1 MEKVVALA
9 GNPNVGKSTVFN
21 ALTGLKQHTG
31 NWPGK
36 TVECAKGNVE
46 DKGNKFQLVDLPGS
60 YSLLAHSEE
69 EEIARDFICFEKP
82 DAVIVVCDGTTLE
95 RNMNLVLQI
104 METTKNVI
112 LCVNLLDEAKR
123 KNIEIN
129 LNKLSDI
136 LKIPVIGTA
145 ARSGKGLEKIF
156 PSLYELFSNKKDDIY
171 IVRYPEELEREISIL
186 QEDLEKF
193 LPDTLN
199 ARWATV
205 RVLEDDKSFFESLSK
220 YENIDLSANKN
231 LDEKIK
237 ASRLR
242 LQDKTYNLEKI
253 KDSIVEAFVNN
264 AEEICKDT
272 VIYKNKNY
280 NQRDRKLD
288 KLFTSKTTGFLIMFL
303 LLLGVFWITI
313 AGANVPSDLINK
325 LLFSWEDNILAF
337 LKNIGL
343 PKSIYGPLVFGVY
356 RVVAWVISV
365 MLPPMA
371 IFFPLFTLLEDFG
384 YLPRVAFNLDKYF
397 QKCNACGKQALTMC
411 MGFGCNAAG
420 VTGCKIIDSPRE
432 RLIAILTNNF
442 VPCNGRF
449 PTIIAT
455 ITMFLVMGFG
465 GGFLSSLFS
474 AFILALVIILGVFLT
489 ILASKILSET
499 LLKGIPSSFTLELPP
514 YRVPQVGTVI
524 VRSIF
529 DRTIFVLGRAV
540 VVAAPAGII
549 IWILANINFGDMSIL
564 NHLVNFLEPLARL
577 MGLDGVILTA
587 FLLGSPANEIV
598 VPIIIMTYLSKG
610 SLLEIDDINVMRNLL
625 VNNGW
630 TIITAINVILFS
642 LMHWPC
648 GTTLLTI
655 HKETGSIKWTVIS
668 FLLPTVFGIVSC
680 ICFTSLAKLFLAIFW
695 DYFIKFL
702 IWQDLT
708 DKVFKY
714 II

>member
-1 MEKVVALA
+1 MEKIEKVVALA

-69 EEIARDFICFEKP
+69 EEIARDFICFERP

-264 AEEICKDT
+264 AEQICKET

-474 AFILALVIILGVFLT
+474 AFILALVIILGVFIT

-587 FLLGSPANEIV
+587 FLLGLPANETV

-642 LMHWPC
+642 IMHWPC

-680 ICFTSLAKLFLAIFW
+680 ICFTSLAKLFLAIF
-695 DYFIKFL
+695 
-702 IWQDLT
+702 
-708 DKVFKY
+708 
-714 II
+714 

>member
-199 ARWATV
+199 ARWAIV

-242 LQDKTYNLEKI
+242 LQDKTYNPEKI
-253 KDSIVEAFVNN
+253 KDSIVEAFVSN

-474 AFILALVIILGVFLT
+474 AFILALVIILGVFIT

-680 ICFTSLAKLFLAIFW
+680 ICFTSLAKLFLAIF
-695 DYFIKFL
+695 
-702 IWQDLT
+702 
-708 DKVFKY
+708 
-714 II
+714 

>member
-343 PKSIYGPLVFGVY
+343 PKSIYCPLVFGVY

-474 AFILALVIILGVFLT
+474 AFILALVIILGVFIT

-549 IWILANINFGDMSIL
+549 IWLLANINFGDMSIL

-587 FLLGSPANEIV
+587 FLLGLPANETV

-642 LMHWPC
+642 IMHWPC

-680 ICFTSLAKLFLAIFW
+680 ICFTSLSKLFLAIF
-695 DYFIKFL
+695 
-702 IWQDLT
+702 
-708 DKVFKY
+708 
-714 II
+714 

>member
-231 LDEKIK
+231 LNEKIK

-474 AFILALVIILGVFLT
+474 AFILALVIILGVFIT

-587 FLLGSPANEIV
+587 FLLGLPANETV

-642 LMHWPC
+642 IMHWPC

-680 ICFTSLAKLFLAIFW
+680 ICFTSLAKLFLAIF
-695 DYFIKFL
+695 
-702 IWQDLT
+702 
-708 DKVFKY
+708 
-714 II
+714 

>member
-1 MEKVVALA
+1 MEKIEKVVALA

-69 EEIARDFICFEKP
+69 EEIARDFICFERP
-82 DAVIVVCDGTTLE
+82 DAVIVVCDGSTLE

-104 METTKNVI
+104 METTKNVV

-156 PSLYELFSNKKDDIY
+156 PSLYELFSNKEDDIY

-205 RVLEDDKSFFESLSK
+205 RVLEDDKSFFESLNK
-220 YENIDLSANKN
+220 YENIDLSVHKN

-242 LQDKTYNLEKI
+242 LQDKAYNLEKI

-264 AEEICKDT
+264 AEQICKET

-303 LLLGVFWITI
+303 LLIGVFWITI

-397 QKCNACGKQALTMC
+397 QRCNACGKQALTMC

-455 ITMFLVMGFG
+455 ISMFLVMGFG

-514 YRVPQVGTVI
+514 YRAPQVGTVI

-587 FLLGSPANEIV
+587 FLLGLPANEIV
-598 VPIIIMTYLSKG
+598 VPIMVMTYLSKG

-668 FLLPTVFGIVSC
+668 FLLPTVFGIISC
-680 ICFTSLAKLFLAIFW
+680 ICFTSLAKLFLAIF
-695 DYFIKFL
+695 
-702 IWQDLT
+702 
-708 DKVFKY
+708 
-714 II
+714 

>member
-171 IVRYPEELEREISIL
+171 IVRYAEELEREISIL

-253 KDSIVEAFVNN
+253 KDSIVEAFVSN

-474 AFILALVIILGVFLT
+474 AFILALVIILGVFIT

-680 ICFTSLAKLFLAIFW
+680 ICFTSLAKLFLAIF
-695 DYFIKFL
+695 
-702 IWQDLT
+702 
-708 DKVFKY
+708 
-714 II
+714 

>member
-474 AFILALVIILGVFLT
+474 AFILALVIILGVFIT

-587 FLLGSPANEIV
+587 FLLGLPANETV

-642 LMHWPC
+642 IMHWPC

-680 ICFTSLAKLFLAIFW
+680 ICFTSLSKLFLAIF
-695 DYFIKFL
+695 
-702 IWQDLT
+702 
-708 DKVFKY
+708 
-714 II
+714 

>member
-231 LDEKIK
+231 LNEKIK

-384 YLPRVAFNLDKYF
+384 YLPRMAFNLDKYF

-474 AFILALVIILGVFLT
+474 AFILALVIILGVFIT

-587 FLLGSPANEIV
+587 FLLGLPANETV

-642 LMHWPC
+642 IMHWPC

-680 ICFTSLAKLFLAIFW
+680 ICFTSLAKLFLAIF
-695 DYFIKFL
+695 
-702 IWQDLT
+702 
-708 DKVFKY
+708 
-714 II
+714 

>member
-1 MEKVVALA
+1 MEKIEKVVALA

-69 EEIARDFICFEKP
+69 EEIARDFICFERP

-104 METTKNVI
+104 METTKNVV

-156 PSLYELFSNKKDDIY
+156 PSLYELFSNKEDDIY

-220 YENIDLSANKN
+220 YENIDLSVHKN

-242 LQDKTYNLEKI
+242 LQDKAYNLEKI

-264 AEEICKDT
+264 AEQICKET

-397 QKCNACGKQALTMC
+397 QRCNACGKQALTMC

-455 ITMFLVMGFG
+455 ISMFLVMGFG

-514 YRVPQVGTVI
+514 YRAPQVGTVI

-587 FLLGSPANEIV
+587 FLLSLPANEIV
-598 VPIIIMTYLSKG
+598 VPIMVMTYLSKG

-668 FLLPTVFGIVSC
+668 FLLPTVFGIISC
-680 ICFTSLAKLFLAIFW
+680 ICFTSLAKLFLAIF
-695 DYFIKFL
+695 
-702 IWQDLT
+702 
-708 DKVFKY
+708 
-714 II
+714 

>member
-171 IVRYPEELEREISIL
+171 IVRYAEELEREISIL

-253 KDSIVEAFVNN
+253 KNSIVEAFVSN

-474 AFILALVIILGVFLT
+474 AFILALVIILGVFIT

-668 FLLPTVFGIVSC
+668 FILPTVFGIVSC
-680 ICFTSLAKLFLAIFW
+680 ICFTSLAKLFLSIFW

-702 IWQDLT
+702 RW
-708 DKVFKY
+708 
-714 II
+714 

>member
-145 ARSGKGLEKIF
+145 ARSGKGLGKIF

-171 IVRYPEELEREISIL
+171 IVRYAEELEREISIL

-474 AFILALVIILGVFLT
+474 AFILALVIILGVFIT

-587 FLLGSPANEIV
+587 FLLGLPANETV

-668 FLLPTVFGIVSC
+668 FILPTVFGIISC

-702 IWQDLT
+702 RW
-708 DKVFKY
+708 
-714 II
+714 

>member
-82 DAVIVVCDGTTLE
+82 DAVIVVCDGTALE

-242 LQDKTYNLEKI
+242 LQDKTYNPEKI

-474 AFILALVIILGVFLT
+474 AFILALVIILGVFIT

-587 FLLGSPANEIV
+587 FLLGLPANETV

-668 FLLPTVFGIVSC
+668 FILPTVFGIVSC
-680 ICFTSLAKLFLAIFW
+680 ICFTSLAKLFLAIF
-695 DYFIKFL
+695 
-702 IWQDLT
+702 
-708 DKVFKY
+708 
-714 II
+714 

>member
-145 ARSGKGLEKIF
+145 ARSGKGLGKIF

-171 IVRYPEELEREISIL
+171 IVRYAEELEREISIL

-474 AFILALVIILGVFLT
+474 AFILALVIILGVFIT

-668 FLLPTVFGIVSC
+668 FILPTVFGIISC
-680 ICFTSLAKLFLAIFW
+680 ICFTSLAKLFLAIF
-695 DYFIKFL
+695 
-702 IWQDLT
+702 
-708 DKVFKY
+708 
-714 II
+714 

>member
-242 LQDKTYNLEKI
+242 LQDKTYNPEKI

-343 PKSIYGPLVFGVY
+343 PKFIYGPLVFGVY

-474 AFILALVIILGVFLT
+474 AFILALVIILGVFIT

-587 FLLGSPANEIV
+587 FLLGLPANETV

-668 FLLPTVFGIVSC
+668 FILPTVFGIVSC
-680 ICFTSLAKLFLAIFW
+680 ICFTSLAKLFLAIF
-695 DYFIKFL
+695 
-702 IWQDLT
+702 
-708 DKVFKY
+708 
-714 II
+714 

>member
-231 LDEKIK
+231 LDKKIK

-474 AFILALVIILGVFLT
+474 AFILALVIILGVFIT

-587 FLLGSPANEIV
+587 FLLGLPANETV

-642 LMHWPC
+642 IMHWPC

-680 ICFTSLAKLFLAIFW
+680 ICFTSLAKLFLAIF
-695 DYFIKFL
+695 
-702 IWQDLT
+702 
-708 DKVFKY
+708 
-714 II
+714 

>member
-231 LDEKIK
+231 LDEKII

-242 LQDKTYNLEKI
+242 LQDKTYNPEKI

-474 AFILALVIILGVFLT
+474 AFILALVIILGVFIT

-680 ICFTSLAKLFLAIFW
+680 ICFTSLAKLFLAIF
-695 DYFIKFL
+695 
-702 IWQDLT
+702 
-708 DKVFKY
+708 
-714 II
+714 

>member
-104 METTKNVI
+104 METTKNAI

-129 LNKLSDI
+129 LNKLSNI

-253 KDSIVEAFVNN
+253 KDSIVEAFVSN

-343 PKSIYGPLVFGVY
+343 PKSIYCPLVFGVY

-474 AFILALVIILGVFLT
+474 AFILALVIILGVFIT

-680 ICFTSLAKLFLAIFW
+680 ICFTSLAKLFLAIF
-695 DYFIKFL
+695 
-702 IWQDLT
+702 
-708 DKVFKY
+708 
-714 II
+714 

>member
-171 IVRYPEELEREISIL
+171 IVRYAEELEREISIL

-193 LPDTLN
+193 LPDSLN
-199 ARWATV
+199 ARWAAV

-474 AFILALVIILGVFLT
+474 AFILALVIILGVFIT

-587 FLLGSPANEIV
+587 FLLGLPANETV

-642 LMHWPC
+642 IMHWPC

-668 FLLPTVFGIVSC
+668 FILPTVFGIVSC
-680 ICFTSLAKLFLAIFW
+680 ICFTSLAKLFLSIFW

-702 IWQDLT
+702 RW
-708 DKVFKY
+708 
-714 II
+714 

>member
-199 ARWATV
+199 TRWATV

-587 FLLGSPANEIV
+587 FLLGLPANEIV

-680 ICFTSLAKLFLAIFW
+680 ICFTSLAKLFLAIF
-695 DYFIKFL
+695 
-702 IWQDLT
+702 
-708 DKVFKY
+708 
-714 II
+714 

>member
-313 AGANVPSDLINK
+313 VGANVPSDLINK

-474 AFILALVIILGVFLT
+474 AFILALVIILGVFIT

-587 FLLGSPANEIV
+587 FLLGLPANETV

-680 ICFTSLAKLFLAIFW
+680 ICFTSLAKLFLAIF
-695 DYFIKFL
+695 
-702 IWQDLT
+702 
-708 DKVFKY
+708 
-714 II
+714 

>member
-253 KDSIVEAFVNN
+253 KDSIVEAFVSN

-325 LLFSWEDNILAF
+325 LLFSWEDSILAF

-343 PKSIYGPLVFGVY
+343 PKSIYCPLVFGVY

-474 AFILALVIILGVFLT
+474 AFILALVIILGVFIT

-680 ICFTSLAKLFLAIFW
+680 ICFTSLAKLFLAIF
-695 DYFIKFL
+695 
-702 IWQDLT
+702 
-708 DKVFKY
+708 
-714 II
+714 

>member
-171 IVRYPEELEREISIL
+171 IVRYAEELEREISIL

-193 LPDTLN
+193 LPDSLN
-199 ARWATV
+199 ARWAAV

-474 AFILALVIILGVFLT
+474 AFILALVIILGVFIT

-549 IWILANINFGDMSIL
+549 IWLLANINFGDMSIL

-587 FLLGSPANEIV
+587 FLLGLPANETV

-680 ICFTSLAKLFLAIFW
+680 ICFTSLAKLFLAIF
-695 DYFIKFL
+695 
-702 IWQDLT
+702 
-708 DKVFKY
+708 
-714 II
+714 

>member
-156 PSLYELFSNKKDDIY
+156 PSLYELFSNKKDDSY

-199 ARWATV
+199 ARWAIV

-231 LDEKIK
+231 LNEKIK

-474 AFILALVIILGVFLT
+474 AFILALVIILGVFIT

-587 FLLGSPANEIV
+587 FLLGLPANETV

-642 LMHWPC
+642 IMHWPC

-702 IWQDLT
+702 RW
-708 DKVFKY
+708 
-714 II
+714 

>member
-231 LDEKIK
+231 LNEKIK

-253 KDSIVEAFVNN
+253 KDSIVEAFVSN

-474 AFILALVIILGVFLT
+474 AFILALVIILGVFIT

-668 FLLPTVFGIVSC
+668 FILPTVFGIVSC
-680 ICFTSLAKLFLAIFW
+680 ICFTSLAKLFLAIF
-695 DYFIKFL
+695 
-702 IWQDLT
+702 
-708 DKVFKY
+708 
-714 II
+714 

>member
-231 LDEKIK
+231 LNEKIK

-253 KDSIVEAFVNN
+253 KDSIVEAFVSN

-474 AFILALVIILGVFLT
+474 AFILALVIILGVFIT

-668 FLLPTVFGIVSC
+668 FILPTVFGIVSC

-702 IWQDLT
+702 RW
-708 DKVFKY
+708 
-714 II
+714 

>member
-343 PKSIYGPLVFGVY
+343 PKSIYSPLVFGVY

-702 IWQDLT
+702 RW
-708 DKVFKY
+708 
-714 II
+714 

>member
-474 AFILALVIILGVFLT
+474 AFILALVISLGVFIT

-680 ICFTSLAKLFLAIFW
+680 ICFTSLAKLFLAIF
-695 DYFIKFL
+695 
-702 IWQDLT
+702 
-708 DKVFKY
+708 
-714 II
+714 

>member
-220 YENIDLSANKN
+220 HENIDLSANKN

-474 AFILALVIILGVFLT
+474 AFILALVIILGVFIT

-702 IWQDLT
+702 RW
-708 DKVFKY
+708 
-714 II
+714 

>member
-171 IVRYPEELEREISIL
+171 IVRYAEELEREISIL

-193 LPDTLN
+193 LPDSLN
-199 ARWATV
+199 ARWAAV

-272 VIYKNKNY
+272 VVYKNKNY

-474 AFILALVIILGVFLT
+474 AFILALVIILGVFIT

-549 IWILANINFGDMSIL
+549 IWLLANINFGDMSIL

-587 FLLGSPANEIV
+587 FLLGLPANETV

-702 IWQDLT
+702 RW
-708 DKVFKY
+708 
-714 II
+714 

>member
-343 PKSIYGPLVFGVY
+343 PKSIYSPLVFGVY

-680 ICFTSLAKLFLAIFW
+680 ICFTSLAKLFLAIF
-695 DYFIKFL
+695 
-702 IWQDLT
+702 
-708 DKVFKY
+708 
-714 II
+714 

>member
-242 LQDKTYNLEKI
+242 LQDKTYNPEKI

-474 AFILALVIILGVFLT
+474 AFILALVIILGVFIT

-549 IWILANINFGDMSIL
+549 IWLLANINFGDMSIL

-587 FLLGSPANEIV
+587 FLLGLPANETV

-680 ICFTSLAKLFLAIFW
+680 ICFTSLAKLILAIFW

-702 IWQDLT
+702 RW
-708 DKVFKY
+708 
-714 II
+714 

>member
-123 KNIEIN
+123 KNIDIN

-145 ARSGKGLEKIF
+145 ARSGKGLGKIF

-171 IVRYPEELEREISIL
+171 IVRYAEELEREISIL

-474 AFILALVIILGVFLT
+474 AFILALVIILGVFIT

-680 ICFTSLAKLFLAIFW
+680 ICFTSLSKLFLAIFW

-702 IWQDLT
+702 RW
-708 DKVFKY
+708 
-714 II
+714 

>member
-82 DAVIVVCDGTTLE
+82 DAVIVVCDSTTLE

-145 ARSGKGLEKIF
+145 ARSGKGLGKIF

-171 IVRYPEELEREISIL
+171 IVRYAEELEREISIL

-474 AFILALVIILGVFLT
+474 AFILALVIILGVFIT

-587 FLLGSPANEIV
+587 FLLGLPANETV

-680 ICFTSLAKLFLAIFW
+680 ICFTSLSKLFLAIF
-695 DYFIKFL
+695 
-702 IWQDLT
+702 
-708 DKVFKY
+708 
-714 II
+714 

>member
-220 YENIDLSANKN
+220 YENIDLSTNKN

-587 FLLGSPANEIV
+587 FLLGLPANETV

-610 SLLEIDDINVMRNLL
+610 SLLEIDDINAMRNLL

-680 ICFTSLAKLFLAIFW
+680 MCFTSLAKLFLAIF
-695 DYFIKFL
+695 
-702 IWQDLT
+702 
-708 DKVFKY
+708 
-714 II
+714 

>member
-474 AFILALVIILGVFLT
+474 AFILALVIILGVFIT

-587 FLLGSPANEIV
+587 FLLGLPANETV

-702 IWQDLT
+702 RW
-708 DKVFKY
+708 
-714 II
+714 

>member
-1 MEKVVALA
+1 MEKMEKVVALA
-9 GNPNVGKSTVFN
+9 GNPNVGKSTIFN

-69 EEIARDFICFEKP
+69 EEIARDFICFERP

-220 YENIDLSANKN
+220 YENIDLSVHKN

-264 AEEICKDT
+264 AEQICKET

-280 NQRDRKLD
+280 NQKDRKLD

-455 ITMFLVMGFG
+455 ISMFLVMGFG

-474 AFILALVIILGVFLT
+474 AFILALVIILGVFIT

-514 YRVPQVGTVI
+514 YRAPQVGTVI

-598 VPIIIMTYLSKG
+598 VPIMVMTYLSKG

-680 ICFTSLAKLFLAIFW
+680 ICFTSLAKLFLAIF
-695 DYFIKFL
+695 
-702 IWQDLT
+702 
-708 DKVFKY
+708 
-714 II
+714 

>member
-253 KDSIVEAFVNN
+253 KDSIVEAFVSN

-474 AFILALVIILGVFLT
+474 AFILALVIILGVFIT

-587 FLLGSPANEIV
+587 FLLGSPANETV

-680 ICFTSLAKLFLAIFW
+680 ICFTSLAKLFLAIF
-695 DYFIKFL
+695 
-702 IWQDLT
+702 
-708 DKVFKY
+708 
-714 II
+714 

>member
-253 KDSIVEAFVNN
+253 KDSIVEAFVSN

-474 AFILALVIILGVFLT
+474 AFILALVIILGVFIT

-549 IWILANINFGDMSIL
+549 IWLLANINFGDMSIL

-587 FLLGSPANEIV
+587 FLLGLPANETV

-680 ICFTSLAKLFLAIFW
+680 ICFTSLAKLFLAIF
-695 DYFIKFL
+695 
-702 IWQDLT
+702 
-708 DKVFKY
+708 
-714 II
+714 

>member
-253 KDSIVEAFVNN
+253 KDSIVEAFVSN

-474 AFILALVIILGVFLT
+474 AFILALVIILGVFIT

-587 FLLGSPANEIV
+587 FLLGSPANETV

-702 IWQDLT
+702 IW
-708 DKVFKY
+708 
-714 II
+714 